1 MKKIYFLFTFLI
13 TALSFGQTPIIT
25 AILDGDCS
33 GGNPKLLEIYADGA
47 VDFTLYSLQN
57 QTNAG
62 TTWGNTLD
70 LSSFGTVTNDFV
82 YITTSGSTTAIGTEF
97 PSLASATILQS
108 DIMNLNG
115 DDRVRIVLTSD
126 TSVIDQF
133 GAEGIDGTGTTWEWA
148 DSYAKR
154 IDGTGPDTGFTESN
168 WTFGGAG
175 FLDLLGV
182 CQGGS
187 DTFET
192 LIGGIGTYSPTA
204 TTDPTISMGGT
215 VTGLD
220 YFEGNGPSN
229 EGSFNVSGINLTSN
243 ITVTAPTNF
252 EVSLSSGSGFGSS
265 VSVTQTAGTAPT
277 TTIYVRLAAGLSTNS
292 YNGDVTATSTGAT
305 SATVAVSGT
314 VSPAA
319 PQISI
324 TGTVDALNYSFG
336 NGPSNE
342 ESFNV
347 EGLFL
352 TQNITVSAPASFEV
366 SLTSGSGF
374 GSSVIVPQT
383 GGTAASTQV
392 YVRLASGLAEG
403 SYAGDITAT
412 STGATTQNL
421 PLTGNVF
428 GAASN
433 ALVITGAFDG
443 PLTGGTPKGI
453 ELYALEDIADLSLF
467 GISVASNGTGAS
479 NGVVEYTFP
488 ADAVS
493 AGTFIYLATEGPQF
507 TAFFG
512 FAPTYINA
520 IVSINGDDAIELYE
534 NGQVIDTFGTVDC
547 DPNAPGST
555 CPEWDHLDGWG
566 YRNDNTGPDGGFVL
580 ANWYF
585 SGVDQLEGGA
595 TNTEC
600 TMPFPIGTYQNTL
613 SNNDFTITNFNI
625 YPNPT
630 STGFVNITSTNADA
644 MSVSVFDMLGKQ
656 VINKTISNNR
666 LDVSSLNAGMYIVKI
681 SQNNA
686 TVTKKLVIK

>member
-47 VDFTLYSLQN
+47 VDFTLYSLEN
-57 QTNAG
+57 QTNAN
-62 TTWGNTLD
+62 TTWGNTQD
-70 LSSFGTVTNDFV
+70 LSSLGTVTNDFV
-82 YITTSGSTTAIGTEF
+82 YITTSGSLASIATEF
-97 PSLASATILQS
+97 PSLASATILES
-108 DIMNLNG
+108 NTMNVNG
-115 DDRVRIVLTSD
+115 DDRVRIVLTAD
-126 TSVIDQF
+126 TTVIDQF
-133 GAEGIDGTGTTWEWA
+133 GAEATDGSGTAWDYA

-154 IDGTGPDTGFTESN
+154 IDGTGPDAGFTEVN
-168 WTFGGAG
+168 WTYGGAG

-182 CQGGS
+182 CQGGP

-204 TTDPTISMGGT
+204 SSDPTISMGGT

-220 YFEGNGPSN
+220 YFEGEGPSG
-229 EGSFNVSGINLTSN
+229 EGTFNVSGINLTAN

-252 EVSLSSGSGFGSS
+252 EVSLSSGAGFGPS

-277 TTIYVRLAAGLSTNS
+277 TAVYVRLAAGLSANS
-292 YNGDVTATSTGAT
+292 YNGDVTASSTGAT
-305 SATVAVSGT
+305 NATVAVSGT
-314 VSPAA
+314 VSPAV
-319 PQISI
+319 PQITI
-324 TGTVDALNYSFG
+324 TGSVDALNYIFG

-342 ESFNV
+342 DSFSV

-352 TQNITVSAPASFEV
+352 TQNITVSAPANFEV

-374 GSSVIVPQT
+374 GSSVDVTQT
-383 GGTAASTQV
+383 GGTAASTEV
-392 YVRLASGLAEG
+392 FVRLASGLTEG
-403 SYAGDITAT
+403 PYSGDVSAT
-412 STGATTQNL
+412 STGATTQNIS
-421 PLTGNVF
+421 LTGNVF
-428 GAASN
+428 GAATN
-433 ALVITGAFDG
+433 ALVITGIYDG
-443 PLTGGTPKGI
+443 PLTGGIPKGI

-467 GISVASNGTGAS
+467 GISSITNGAGSSAGTI
-479 NGVVEYTFP
+479 EYTFP

-493 AGTFIYLATEGPQF
+493 AGTFIYLATESPQF

-512 FAPTYINA
+512 FAPTYTNG
-520 IVSINGDDAIELYE
+520 VVGINGDDAIELYE
-534 NGQVIDTFGTVDC
+534 NGQIVDTFGEVDV
-547 DPNAPGST
+547 DGTGTA
-555 CPEWDHLDGWG
+555 WDYADGWG
-566 YRNDNTGPDGGFVL
+566 YRNDDTGPDGGFVIG
-580 ANWYF
+580 NWSF

-595 TNTEC
+595 TNAEC
-600 TMPFPIGTYQNTL
+600 TAPFPIGTYQNTL
-613 SNNDFTITNFNI
+613 SVGDATITNFSI

-644 MSVSVFDMLGKQ
+644 MSVAVFDVLGKQ
-656 VINKTISNNR
+656 VINDTISNNR
-666 LDVSSLNAGMYIVKI
+666 LDVSSLNSGLYIVKI